1 MNSVVKTALVTG
13 AVLAALAVVTSG
25 QTAASTGAGDT
36 QCVNL
41 TNAEFF
47 VLIRDI
53 INLGVLDNLA
63 KAYDLLPFEL
73 LAAAETRQLRYI
85 LDRLGYRLLLNFLD
99 GASSA
104 EGQGTGNA

>member
-1 MNSVVKTALVTG
+1 MNSVVKTAIVTG

-47 VLIRDI
+47 VLVGDMPSCKQ
-53 INLGVLDNLA
+53 INAFASLSLCFSPNLL
-63 KAYDLLPFEL
+63 KTCF
-73 LAAAETRQLRYI
+73 Q
-85 LDRLGYRLLLNFLD
+85 
-99 GASSA
+99 SSHKY
-104 EGQGTGNA
+104 

>member
-1 MNSVVKTALVTG
+1 MLNTLKTTNYICVFSRNMNSVVKTALVTG

-47 VLIRDI
+47 VLVGDMPSCKQ
-53 INLGVLDNLA
+53 INAFASLSLCFSPNLL
-63 KAYDLLPFEL
+63 KTCFH
-73 LAAAETRQLRYI
+73 
-85 LDRLGYRLLLNFLD
+85 
-99 GASSA
+99 SSHKY
-104 EGQGTGNA
+104 